1 MDTVCNN
8 TLPLHRLGSP
18 KVKDYALFKS
28 THPTGITN
36 DLLVASARHPIYASA
51 ISKLPAYNALTRSWA
66 RLQPYC
72 AIMIS
77 AGPLFLTMVVK
88 DYLLESSALHSK
100 AAGVVNQTELA
111 PYITDLQSNSWHR
124 ADAQMLMWIGER
136 PWLWFTMGTF
146 VLLAGLYVVDRLLLL
161 FYSHFRKV
169 PSDIYGTKLDKE
181 A

>member
-8 TLPLHRLGSP
+8 TLPVHELGLAR
-18 KVKDYALFKS
+18 VKDYALFKS
-28 THPTGITN
+28 TRPTGITN

-51 ISKLPAYNALTRSWA
+51 ISKLPTYNALTRGWA

-88 DYLLESSALHSK
+88 DYLLESSSQHSQTM
-100 AAGVVNQTELA
+100 GVVNQTELA
-111 PYITDLQSNSWHR
+111 PFITDLQSSSWHR
-124 ADAQMLMWIGER
+124 ADAQMLMWIGKR

-146 VLLAGLYVVDRLLLL
+146 VLLAGLYVIDRVLL
-161 FYSHFRKV
+161 FLCARFRKV
-169 PSDIYGTKLDKE
+169 PSNIYGLKLDKE